1 MEMAIIKDTLR
12 SANDVPPVELWVGPE
27 CTVNRVRSRFR
38 DQFEETGHARRANDL
53 DVLSQLGCTKVRY
66 PISWE
71 RTAPHDPSQRD
82 WSWTDDRLA
91 RLRHLGIGVI
101 AGLVHH
107 GSGPAYT
114 NLLDAGFAT
123 GLAVHAGA
131 AAQRYPWI
139 SDWTPVNE
147 PLTTARFSALYGH
160 WYPHSR
166 DEPAFWL
173 ALLNQVD
180 AIRLAM
186 RAIRTHIPGAR
197 LIQTE
202 DLGRTYATAGLGDQA
217 AFDNSRRWMSFDLLS
232 GMVVHGND
240 LWQRLS
246 RMGFGD
252 RLRAIADDPCPPDI
266 IGINHYLTSDRF
278 LDHRIR
284 RYPRLA
290 PGGNDQRPFVDT
302 EAVRV
307 LTPPP
312 QGLTGILRETWERYG
327 RPLAVTEIHNGCT
340 REEQM
345 RWMTAAWDDVTR
357 ARDTGIEVRA
367 VTSWALFGSFGWDT
381 LLTARGRYEAGA
393 FDVSAGTVRPTAMV
407 ALLRSLAMGQRP
419 RHPVLGGSGWWQREI
434 RLHHPEAVRVAP
446 LIEQQHA
453 ARPPPAPTRPLLI
466 AGGSGTLARALAAAC
481 RHRNIDHVLTHRHE
495 LDLADASSIAGSL
508 DRHRPWAVINA
519 AGWVRV
525 DEAELHQAA
534 CFDANAAGAER
545 LAAACARRDIAT
557 ANFSSDLVFDGLGE
571 RPYDEDRAPSPISTY
586 GRSKAEAER
595 AVGRLPGRHLIVRT
609 AAFFSPF
616 DKHNF
621 AAHVCNTLAR
631 RVPFIAAD
639 DETITPTYVPDLCN
653 AVLDL
658 VIDGETGLWHLTNE
672 DACTW
677 ASFAVRLAKASGLDA
692 SLVDHRAGATL
703 GALAL
708 RPAYVPLI
716 SRRGKLLPAL
726 DHAIQ
731 RFVEEFTFQDVQIG
745 PSNRRDV

>member
-1 MEMAIIKDTLR
+1 MSKATLR
-12 SANDVPPVELWVGPE
+12 WADHVPPVELWAGPE
-27 CTVNRVRSRFR
+27 CTLNRVHSRFR
-38 DQFEETGHARRANDL
+38 DQFEETGHTRRTEDL
-53 DVLSQLGCTKVRY
+53 DLLSQLGCTKARY

-91 RLRHLGIGVI
+91 RLRQLDIGVI

-114 NLLDAGFAT
+114 NLLDPGFAT
-123 GLAVHAGA
+123 ALAMHAGA

-139 SDWTPVNE
+139 GDWTPVNE
-147 PLTTARFSALYGH
+147 PLTTARFSTLYGH

-166 DEPAFWL
+166 DESAFWL
-173 ALLNQVD
+173 ALLNQID
-180 AIRLAM
+180 ATRLAM
-186 RAIRTHIPGAR
+186 RAIRIHIPGAR

-202 DLGRTYATAGLGDQA
+202 DLGRTYATAGLCDQA
-217 AFDNSRRWMSFDLLS
+217 AFDNSRRWMSFDLLC
-232 GMVVHGND
+232 GMVVSGHD
-240 LWQRLS
+240 LWRRLS

-290 PGGNDQRPFVDT
+290 AGGNDQRPFVDT
-302 EAVRV
+302 EAIRA

-312 QGLTGILRETWERYG
+312 QGLTGILREAWERYA

-345 RWMTAAWDDVTR
+345 RWVAAAWDDVTR
-357 ARDTGIEVRA
+357 ARDTGIDVRA
-367 VTSWALFGSFGWDT
+367 VTSWALFGSSGWDT
-381 LLTARGRYEAGA
+381 LLTGVGRYEAGT
-393 FDVSAGTVRPTAMV
+393 FDVSGGTARPTAMV
-407 ALLRSLAMGQRP
+407 ALLRSLATGHRL

-434 RLHHPEAVRVAP
+434 RLHHPEVVRAAP
-446 LIEQQHA
+446 LIEQQRA
-453 ARPPPAPTRPLLI
+453 VIQPPPPTRPLLI
-466 AGGSGTLARALAAAC
+466 TGGSGTLGRALAAAC
-481 RHRNIDHVLTHRHE
+481 RHRNIDHVLTQRHE
-495 LDLADASSIAGSL
+495 LDLADASSIAGAL
-508 DRHRPWAVINA
+508 DRHYPWAVINA

-525 DEAELHQAA
+525 DEAELQQAA
-534 CFDANAAGAER
+534 CFEANAAGAER
-545 LAAACARRDIAT
+545 LAAACTRRGIAT
-557 ANFSSDLVFDGLGE
+557 ASFSSDLVFDGLCD
-571 RPYDEDRAPSPISTY
+571 RPYDEGRAPSPINVY

-595 AVGRLPGRHLIVRT
+595 AVGCLPGRHLVVRT

-621 AAHVCNTLAR
+621 AVQACNTLAR
-631 RVPFIAAD
+631 GVPFIAAD

-677 ASFAVRLAKASGLDA
+677 ASFAMRLAKASGLDE
-692 SLVDHRAGATL
+692 SLVDHQAGATL
-703 GALAL
+703 GLLAT

-716 SRRGKLLPAL
+716 SRRGKLLPPL
-726 DHAIQ
+726 DHAIR
-731 RFVEEFTFQDVQIG
+731 RFAEEFTGQDAQIG
-745 PSNRRDV
+745 PAMQRF